1 MKNTIRIGIVGD
13 FNLKNKTHKQTNEA
27 LIHSA
32 SALNK
37 EEIVQWIAT
46 ESLTGDVARQLAPF
60 QAILCAPG
68 SPYKSMDGALK
79 AITYARTQGVPF
91 LGT

>member
-1 MKNTIRIGIVGD
+1 MKNTLRIGIVGD
-13 FNLKNKTHKQTNEA
+13 FNAKNKTHKQTNEA

-32 SALNK
+32 STLNK
-37 EEIVQWIAT
+37 EEIVEWVPT
-46 ESLTGDVARQLAPF
+46 ESLTRDAARRLASF
-60 QAILCAPG
+60 QAILCGPG
-68 SPYKSMDGALK
+68 SPYKSMDGALN

>member
-1 MKNTIRIGIVGD
+1 MKHTIRIGIVGD
-13 FNLKNKTHKQTNEA
+13 FNPKNKTHKYTNEA

-32 SALNK
+32 SSLNI
-37 EEIVQWIAT
+37 EEIVEWVPT
-46 ESLTGDVARQLAPF
+46 ESLTGDVSRQLAPF
-60 QAILCAPG
+60 QAILCSPG
-68 SPYKSMDGALK
+68 SPYKSMNGALN

>member
-13 FNLKNKTHKQTNEA
+13 FTAKNRTHKFTNEA

-32 SALNK
+32 TALNK
-37 EEIVQWIAT
+37 EEIVEWVPT
-46 ESLTGDVARQLAPF
+46 ESLTGDVARKLTPF

-68 SPYKSMDGALK
+68 SPYKSMDGALN